1 MDASGAAF
9 ANQLMY
15 FSNPSIQTIDQREF
29 DDPKSVEFHPYS
41 HEASTQAY
49 LPKHKRSD
57 IGRFKY
63 QKDKSTKNIAVYKS
77 SGRTPQ
83 EKKLLFG
90 YRGTASKRDV
100 LTDAA
105 LTAGLFK
112 HTRHANEVLTNFDN
126 VRKYYPRH
134 SIHLAGHS
142 LGTVSSNYV
151 AHSRP
156 KSINSQ
162 VLFNPPGSIPGV
174 GSGIIKKFYKTKTQ
188 KNVEDK
194 TVNLINLFDPVSTLS
209 KGRKNTKY
217 RYQPG
222 LHVHDLNQWNDDR

>member
-1 MDASGAAF
+1 MDVSPAAF
-9 ANQLMY
+9 ASQLMY
-15 FSNPSIQTIDQREF
+15 FNNPSIQTMDTREF
-29 DDPKSVEFHPYS
+29 DDPKSVEYHPYS

-49 LPKHKRSD
+49 RDVNDRSD

-77 SGRTPQ
+77 SGKTAK

-112 HTRHANEVLTNFDN
+112 HTRHANEVITNFDK
-126 VRKYYPRH
+126 VRKIYPKH

-156 KSINSQ
+156 KSVKSQ
-162 VLFNPPGSIPGV
+162 VLFNPPGSALGV

-188 KNVEDK
+188 KDVEDK
-194 TVNLINLFDPVSTLS
+194 TVNLVNIFDPVSTLS
-209 KGRKNTKY
+209 KFRKNTKY
-217 RYQPG
+217 RYHPG
-222 LHVHDLNQWNDDR
+222 IHVHDLKQWT